1 MQQLIS
7 IETVPMSIEYVEKKP
22 IKLSSNRVAK
32 LSIEK
37 SLDNSISIKSDNVN
51 IRMDSYNHGN
61 NVTSRPLTYTT
72 TAKYTG
78 GNLNLNV
85 HMNEDGE
92 SLFNFKQITA
102 DIGSMADAIAPTQ
115 YTVRSD
121 GGGGIS
127 MNFDLSRLSAD
138 MLLSEDFGA
147 SFTPP
152 DLELKVVERS
162 KVIIK
167 YIGGPIYIPK
177 SADPNYEPLPE
188 IFTVGTGKNIDMKV

>member
-37 SLDNSISIKSDNVN
+37 SLDNSISIKSDNVS

-61 NVTSRPLTYTT
+61 NVMSRPLTYTT

-78 GNLNLNV
+78 GNLYLNV
-85 HMNEDGE
+85 HMDENGE
-92 SLFNFKQITA
+92 NLFNFEQMTA
-102 DIGSMADAIAPTQ
+102 DIGRMADAIPPMQ
-115 YTVRSD
+115 HIVPSD

-127 MNFDLSRLSAD
+127 MNFDLSRLSAAT
-138 MLLSEDFGA
+138 LPSEDFNT

-152 DLELKVVERS
+152 DLELKVVERP

-167 YIGGPIYIPK
+167 YVGGPIYIPR

-188 IFTVGTGKNIDMKV
+188 IFSVGTGKNVDMKV